1 MDERCSPAADDEI
14 DAFGVSCADL
24 KRCLLLPISH
34 LEGGTY
40 VHLRLTPARNN
51 RRIGANLADDPD
63 LAKMVRDLG
72 AIAQLGERLHGMQ
85 EVAGSSP
92 ASST

>member
-1 MDERCSPAADDEI
+1 MNMADD
-14 DAFGVSCADL
+14 
-24 KRCLLLPISH
+24 
-34 LEGGTY
+34 Y
-40 VHLRLTPARNN
+40 
-51 RRIGANLADDPD
+51 D

-92 ASST
+92 ASSIG